1 MEKEEHH
8 REMKYVGRLERGG
21 CWDVLKGDK
30 LFKIYYK
37 AEQSKAHDKLQWNFT
52 QEVGR
57 VSKRS

>member
-1 MEKEEHH
+1 MN
-8 REMKYVGRLERGG
+8 YVGRLERGG